1 MVKRG
6 QHISDS
12 HSDSADV
19 NHLAEASDETHM
31 TLSHIADENHSDNGS
46 LSDTDSQARMSSSAA
61 NDTQTTEVTIA
72 YSLTV
77 ATAHR

>member
-1 MVKRG
+1 
-6 QHISDS
+6 
-12 HSDSADV
+12 
-19 NHLAEASDETHM
+19 M
-31 TLSHIADENHSDNGS
+31 TLSHIADESHSDNDS

-61 NDTQTTEVTIA
+61 NDTQTTKLIIV